1 MNGAEQSTNFVGEFV
16 KVEPDQQLAFGWA
29 YVASEDGVLV
39 HDHSG
44 DFVDSAALPDLEK
57 AAYEYV
63 LESRE
68 GDEMHVTTTGIAKLV
83 ESVLVTPEKLAA
95 MGLQGTRTGW
105 WVGFKVQDPEV
116 WAKVKSGEYP
126 AFSIRGVGFR
136 DEED

>member
-1 MNGAEQSTNFVGEFV
+1 MNGAEHSANFVGEFA

-29 YVASEDGVLV
+29 YVADDNGQVV
-39 HDHSG
+39 VDHSG
-44 DFVDSAALPDLEK
+44 DFVDEVALPDLEK
-57 AAYEYV
+57 AAYDYV

-68 GDEMHVTTTGIAKLV
+68 GDEMHVTTTGVAKLV

-95 MGLQGTRTGW
+95 MGLDGARTGW

-126 AFSIRGVGFR
+126 QFSIRGVGFR